1 MTVYQAP
8 RIRGGGGKRRRSAKD
23 LVVPLIISV
32 LGIAGIITLNF
43 LIPDLQPMELVLL
56 FVVVGFGAVG
66 YMQDI
71 VRGLM
76 STAMLYVAA
85 GVAATFYQTT
95 APFVGAPFGDEV
107 DRNILALS
115 FGVLTA
121 IIWITLEI
129 LGRTSFRDTKLP
141 VVGIL
146 DNLGGFIRLS
156 DHRRHSRQPAV
167 QHHRL
172 WAVGTSGAQQSLPPP
187 KIQPGAPPVLHHPV
201 ILVPQETTPNLRL
214 RPGPAAWTLNT

>member
-43 LIPDLQPMELVLL
+43 LIPDLQPIELVLL

-76 STAMLYVAA
+76 SAAMLYVAA

-107 DRNILALS
+107 NRNILALS

-146 DNLGGFIRLS
+146 DNLGGVFTYLIIGVIVASLLFNTIGYGQLGRQAHNKAFLRPRFNQVLHLYYTTQS
-156 DHRRHSRQPAV
+156 FWFPRR
-167 QHHRL
+167 
-172 WAVGTSGAQQSLPPP
+172 PPP
-187 KIQPGAPPVLHHPV
+187 IYAYDLDLPRGH
-201 ILVPQETTPNLRL
+201 
-214 RPGPAAWTLNT
+214 